1 MTDTAAHTAA
11 EDDPA
16 VLIGT
21 DVRIDGTTEIDTVEI
36 DTAAGT
42 VRGRSVDGVARF
54 LGVPFAAPPV
64 GELRFA
70 APQPAPPWTGVRDAT
85 ADGPNAP
92 QPTRAIPGIDLS
104 PILGRGWRKGED
116 YLTVDVWTP
125 EPGGAG
131 RPVMVFIHG
140 GSFIA
145 GEPGAPVYDGT
156 ALARGGVVLVSVT
169 YRLGVE
175 GFLPLAGG
183 ATNIGL
189 RDQLAALAWVR
200 DNVAAFGGDPGQVT
214 VFGESAGAM
223 SLGCLLGSPL
233 SKGLFQRAIVQ
244 SGGAEMVRSAPLAA
258 RFAANLAAQL
268 GVAPEAAALR
278 ELTYETTLAAQEAVS
293 DPALRGDLREPD
305 GIDPG
310 FGLGGFTPVLGDD
323 VLPRHP
329 LQAIAAGA
337 AADVDLIV
345 GSNHDEMNLYYVPTG
360 VGDVVTAEQVH
371 AMLAAVHPRSDELL
385 AGSDPTPGA
394 ALTRVMNDL
403 VFQGPTRRLA
413 EAHAGTGTGRTY
425 LYDFAWHSSACGGR
439 LGACHGLELPFVFD
453 TLAAATGPEGM
464 LGDGGPQAL
473 VDELCGAWTAFARSG
488 DPGWTP
494 YTAASP
500 TPHRF
505 DA

>member
-1 MTDTAAHTAA
+1 MTPTAADGDST
-11 EDDPA
+11 

-21 DVRIDGTTEIDTVEI
+21 DVRIEGAPEIDIVEI

-64 GELRFA
+64 GALRFA
-70 APQPAPPWTGVRDAT
+70 APQPARPWTGVRDAT

-92 QPTRAIPGIDLS
+92 QPTRTIPGIDLG
-104 PILGRGWRKGED
+104 PIIGRGWRKGED
-116 YLTVDVWTP
+116 FLTVDVWTP
-125 EPGGAG
+125 EPGGSG
-131 RPVMVFIHG
+131 LPVMVFIHG

-169 YRLGVE
+169 YRLGIE

-200 DNVAAFGGDPGQVT
+200 DNVAAFGGDPGRVT

-258 RFAANLAAQL
+258 RFAAALADQL

-278 ELTYETTLAAQEAVS
+278 ELPYETTLAAQEAMS
-293 DPALRGDLREPD
+293 DPAHAVTCASR
-305 GIDPG
+305 
-310 FGLGGFTPVLGDD
+310 T
-323 VLPRHP
+323 
-329 LQAIAAGA
+329 
-337 AADVDLIV
+337 
-345 GSNHDEMNLYYVPTG
+345 GS
-360 VGDVVTAEQVH
+360 
-371 AMLAAVHPRSDELL
+371 
-385 AGSDPTPGA
+385 TPGSGSA
-394 ALTRVMNDL
+394 ASSRCWATTCSLGTRWRPSPP
-403 VFQGPTRRLA
+403 GRPPTS
-413 EAHAGTGTGRTY
+413 T
-425 LYDFAWHSSACGGR
+425 WSSA
-439 LGACHGLELPFVFD
+439 
-453 TLAAATGPEGM
+453 AT
-464 LGDGGPQAL
+464 
-473 VDELCGAWTAFARSG
+473 TTR
-488 DPGWTP
+488 
-494 YTAASP
+494 
-500 TPHRF
+500 
-505 DA
+505 